1 MNIQVGNV
9 CHIALYQAMLEAC
22 GSADPLLASGPS
34 CPVWSLASLRREGS
48 EGDSRSRCAHL
59 GSHLITQNAH
69 IPLSSTKKIV
79 HGHTLFSRP
88 FALPSTIS
96 RFSRFSTATQ
106 RFSTAKCTLFLGQI
120 LFSRPYLDSKAKPFF
135 RSHLATRP
143 LASFFAIKRPPRHGP
158 GQIVPVTDNLRK
170 IWEASIE
177 DVQEGSC
184 IGPFVS
190 EEDISQCLEC
200 DDWTPIPRGLK
211 WFRRAR

>member
-22 GSADPLLASGPS
+22 GSADQLLASGPY

-48 EGDSRSRCAHL
+48 EGDSRSRCA
-59 GSHLITQNAH
+59 
-69 IPLSSTKKIV
+69 
-79 HGHTLFSRP
+79 
-88 FALPSTIS
+88 
-96 RFSRFSTATQ
+96 
-106 RFSTAKCTLFLGQI
+106 
-120 LFSRPYLDSKAKPFF
+120 
-135 RSHLATRP
+135 
-143 LASFFAIKRPPRHGP
+143 HGP

-177 DVQEGSC
+177 DVQEGSR

-211 WFRRAR
+211 WFRRTKSEAAIALQYGEAPAPVHGLECRRTPETEADQAGRRAGWLGAR

>member
-22 GSADPLLASGPS
+22 GSADQLLASGPY

-96 RFSRFSTATQ
+96 RFSRFPRPFNVFPRPNAH
-106 RFSTAKCTLFLGQI
+106 FFTAKSCFHGHI
-120 LFSRPYLDSKAKPFF
+120 LIPRPNRFFEAIWPNGLWPPFSRSNG
-135 RSHLATRP
+135 
-143 LASFFAIKRPPRHGP
+143 PPGNE
-158 GQIVPVTDNLRK
+158 V
-170 IWEASIE
+170 
-177 DVQEGSC
+177 
-184 IGPFVS
+184 
-190 EEDISQCLEC
+190 
-200 DDWTPIPRGLK
+200 
-211 WFRRAR
+211 